1 MIISELATNAVK
13 HGFGAETK
21 NQFTVTMETEEDTG
35 EHMLTVSNTGPE
47 FPPEIDLENT
57 PSLGL
62 QLITALTGQ
71 LGGTLELQRRPSPV
85 FTIRFPIDV

>member
-21 NQFTVTMETEEDTG
+21 NQFTVTMETEEDSG
-35 EHMLTVSNTGPE
+35 EHVLTVSNTGPE

-62 QLITALTGQ
+62 QLITALTEQ
-71 LGGTLELQRRPSPV
+71 LGGTLELQRSPNPV
-85 FTIRFPIDV
+85 FTIRFPIPE